1 MMKKQMDEME
11 RNIKLQSQSIGFKS
25 ALLLLALWTIY
36 ENAIAYIEKQSSSI
50 IPGFILVVSCLL
62 QYLYEQIIK
71 RRMIDGDEEYKE
83 PNKALLTILMG
94 LVVVAILVSI
104 GSLLL
109 QFN

>member
-1 MMKKQMDEME
+1 MKKQMDEME

-62 QYLYEQIIK
+62 QYLDEQIIK